1 VKGGGEGRAAT
12 SRPVCAAA
20 AAAEA
25 EEGLLLSSSESPTVR
40 ADGDSWVATAAV
52 GTSRSRS
59 RSRLGIVISTEGF
72 ASPIAIRRSPSVSR
86 LSAGAASSRLW
97 FLVGDL
103 GDVCGFGQPLA
114 SFLLRACSSD
124 CIRNYCT

>member
-1 VKGGGEGRAAT
+1 VEGGGEGRAAT

-59 RSRLGIVISTEGF
+59 RSRLGIVISTEVF
-72 ASPIAIRRSPSVSR
+72 ASPIAIRRSLSVSR
-86 LSAGAASSRLW
+86 LSAGAAGCSCLLSPLVSCWGLGGCLW
-97 FLVGDL
+97 FWTTAGIVS
-103 GDVCGFGQPLA
+103 A
-114 SFLLRACSSD
+114 
-124 CIRNYCT
+124 